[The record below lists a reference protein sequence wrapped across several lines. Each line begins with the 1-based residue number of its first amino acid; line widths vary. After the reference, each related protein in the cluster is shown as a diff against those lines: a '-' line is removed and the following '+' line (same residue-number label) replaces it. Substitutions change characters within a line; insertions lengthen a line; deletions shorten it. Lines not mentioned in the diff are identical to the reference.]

1 MSDGPDGQITMSR
14 IPIRGGIGAFVLI
27 VILVAAVLAELPQLR
42 VPFLGG
48 VALGLVFAV
57 ALILW
62 RRRTMDAH
70 KLPPGAHTMFMPEPT
85 GAGAARGATGE
96 TARDGLTDDENRG
109 RDRNERLVIRPAAH
123 PRAVPAS

>member
-1 MSDGPDGQITMSR
+1 MNGDRDGQITMSR

-42 VPFLGG
+42 RPFLGG
-48 VALGLVFAV
+48 VGLGLVFAV

-62 RRRTMDAH
+62 RRRTMDSH
-70 KLPPGAHTMFMPEPT
+70 KLPPGAHTMFAPEST
-85 GAGAARGATGE
+85 TAARESLSA
-96 TARDGLTDDENRG
+96 DERFDRRE
-109 RDRNERLVIRPAAH
+109 RDRKARERAVTRPGAH

>member
-27 VILVAAVLAELPQLR
+27 VILVAGVLAELPQLR

-48 VALGLVFAV
+48 VGLGLVFAV

-85 GAGAARGATGE
+85 GTGAAPGGV
-96 TARDGLTDDENRG
+96 ARDALTNEER
-109 RDRNERLVIRPAAH
+109 RDRKPRQVPRPGAH
-123 PRAVPAS
+123 PRALPPT

>member
-62 RRRTMDAH
+62 RRRTMDTH

-85 GAGAARGATGE
+85 STGAARGVTGE
-96 TARDGLTDDENRG
+96 AARDGLTGDERRG
-109 RDRNERLVIRPAAH
+109 RDRKERLVTRPGAH

>member
-1 MSDGPDGQITMSR
+1 MSDEPDGQITMSR

-27 VILVAAVLAELPQLR
+27 VVLVASVLAELPQLR
-42 VPFLGG
+42 VPFLGSVG
-48 VALGLVFAV
+48 LGLVFAG

-62 RRRTMDAH
+62 RRRTLDDH

-85 GAGAARGATGE
+85 RASGDAARDALMG
-96 TARDGLTDDENRG
+96 DESG
-109 RDRNERLVIRPAAH
+109 DRRERLITRPTAH